1 MDGEL
6 QRISALPQK
15 DKVKLHQAQLCGG
28 YARARS
34 EPHHLKTS
42 ASTDHSLVLVLVLV
56 LYQSQAY
63 LALLEQ
69 TLASSSALSED
80 LARWLA
86 VVVGS
91 DFPQI
96 VARQVLE
103 GYVAKLPEIEDRETR
118 KAVLEKSIE
127 LLQPRVTSFEE
138 EVRSRFHVAI

>member
-1 MDGEL
+1 M
-6 QRISALPQK
+6 
-15 DKVKLHQAQLCGG
+15 
-28 YARARS
+28 
-34 EPHHLKTS
+34 
-42 ASTDHSLVLVLVLV
+42 

-69 TLASSSALSED
+69 TLASSSALPED

-118 KAVLEKSIE
+118 KAVLKKSIE

-138 EVRSRFHVAI
+138 EVRSFALLLIMASWQSSFAKPKSGTYVHTHEGAHRSVLCGSNMQTCSSRMRNSPRLLAY

>member
-1 MDGEL
+1 M
-6 QRISALPQK
+6 
-15 DKVKLHQAQLCGG
+15 
-28 YARARS
+28 
-34 EPHHLKTS
+34 
-42 ASTDHSLVLVLVLV
+42 

-69 TLASSSALSED
+69 TLASSSALPED

-103 GYVAKLPEIEDRETR
+103 GYVVKLPEIEDRETR
-118 KAVLEKSIE
+118 KAVLKKSIE

-138 EVRSRFHVAI
+138 EVRSCFTRCHGQPAISVRVPEERRL